1 MIMIRPEKITTSV
14 EAECL
19 YNNMC
24 PITVTRYSRN
34 STCTLSIVKFDGYT
48 FVGLEPSNPIPR
60 GSYLLKLTHSPKF
73 SDKYPYCRHPNNYV
87 PLVDGV
93 PNHLGIRIHVGNY
106 PSDTSGCLLL
116 GISSDGVSITK
127 SAIAYSLFLD
137 RIWLLKK
144 QNPNI
149 FFVINYID
157 DYE

>member
-1 MIMIRPEKITTSV
+1 MNTTEKFTTSAD
-14 EAECL
+14 AECL
-19 YNNMC
+19 YHNMC
-24 PITVTRYSRN
+24 PITVTRYSHS
-34 STCTLSIVKFDGYT
+34 STCTLSRVEFDGLI
-48 FVGLEPSNPIPR
+48 FQGLEPTDHIPC
-60 GSYLLKLTHSPKF
+60 GSYLLRLTHSPKF
-73 SDKYPYCRHPNNYV
+73 SDKYPYCSHPHNYV

-93 PNHLGIRIHVGNY
+93 PGCIGIRIHVGNY
-106 PSDTSGCLLL
+106 PSDTTGCLLL
-116 GISSDGVSITK
+116 GISTNGFSINK

>member
-1 MIMIRPEKITTSV
+1 MESTEK
-14 EAECL
+14 CR

-34 STCTLSIVKFDGYT
+34 STCTLSRVDFDGLI
-48 FVGLEPSNPIPR
+48 FQGLEPSAHISS
-60 GSYLLKLTHSPKF
+60 GSYILRLTTSPKF
-73 SDKYPYCRHPNNYV
+73 SDKYPYCGHPHSYV

-93 PNHLGIRIHVGNY
+93 PGCIGIRIHVGNY
-106 PSDTSGCLLL
+106 PSDTTGCLLL
-116 GISSDGVSITK
+116 GISTNGVSINK
-127 SAIAYSLFLD
+127 SAIAYSLFVD

-149 FFVINYID
+149 FFVINYVD